1 MIAFLSVCKLFT
13 RSLSSVR
20 TMTYVYFC
28 TLGVL
33 FSTMALPLVAQQK
46 DSQPIPIVHGNSA
59 NTPLV
64 SSADSTLYPPVV
76 IQHYR
81 PLDQRGI
88 DMFEPP
94 KDDTT
99 PFTHFIIQWGAAFST
114 VFQGLE
120 QSNTAQANVVNNVN
134 TNQLVPIKHSFELP
148 SANLYLNAQLARGIR
163 VELTSYLASQHHND
177 TWVKD
182 GYLLIDASP
191 IDVSFLNSLM
201 HYLTLRVGDFEIDYG
216 DAHYRRSDGGDGF
229 DNALIGNYIMD
240 AFTNEIG
247 AEVYVRTD
255 DLIVMGGITSGQN
268 QGSIAGSASQSP
280 SYLGKIGIDR
290 HLSSDLRVRL
300 TGSIY
305 DNSSTHSNTLYNGDR
320 AGSRYYD
327 IMDNSTTSSTDAWA
341 AAIQPGFSAKVRAFV
356 INPFIKFRGLE
367 FFGNIEQSTGRSA
380 SDSSDRTWHQNVGEV
395 VYRFLNNKLY
405 VAGRYNTAKGILSGI
420 PGDVSTDRTQIGG
433 GWFILPTVLAK
444 IEYMNQTYHDFPVT
458 DIRNGGKAN
467 GFVAEG
473 TLAF

>member
-1 MIAFLSVCKLFT
+1 MIPCSIPRGTIILTVL
-13 RSLSSVR
+13 
-20 TMTYVYFC
+20 
-28 TLGVL
+28 TLGVIH
-33 FSTMALPLVAQQK
+33 PLHAQATGAPSSPS
-46 DSQPIPIVHGNSA
+46 DSA
-59 NTPLV
+59 RT
-64 SSADSTLYPPVV
+64 DSTATAVSTGALYPAIE

-88 DMFEPP
+88 NMFEPP

-99 PFTHFIIQWGAAFST
+99 PFTHFIIGWGAAFST

-120 QSNTAQANVVNNVN
+120 QSNTARPNVVNGVN
-134 TNQLVPIKHSFELP
+134 ANQLVQIGHGFELP

-191 IDVSFLNSLM
+191 IDVSVLNTIM
-201 HYLTLRVGDFEIDYG
+201 HYLTLRVGDFEVDYG
-216 DAHYRRSDGGDGF
+216 DAHYRRSDGGDGLY
-229 DNALIGNYIMD
+229 NPLIGNYIMD

-247 AEVYVRTD
+247 AEVYVRAD
-255 DLIVMGGITSGQN
+255 DVIVMGGVTSGQN
-268 QGSIAGSASQSP
+268 QGAITGPAQRSP
-280 SYLGKIGIDR
+280 SYLAKIGVDR

-300 TGSIY
+300 TGSVY
-305 DNSSTHSNTLYNGDR
+305 DNSHTDANTLYSGDR

-327 IMDNSTTSSTDAWA
+327 IMDNTATSSTDAWA
-341 AAIQPGFSAKVRAFV
+341 GAIQPGFSNKIKAFV
-356 INPFIKFRGLE
+356 INPFVKFRGLE
-367 FFGNIEQSTGRSA
+367 LFGNIEQTTGRSA

-395 VYRFLNNKLY
+395 VYRFLNDKLY
-405 VAGRYNTAKGILSGI
+405 VAGRYNTAKGEFDGM
-420 PGDVSTDRTQIGG
+420 PGDVSTDRTQLGG

-444 IEYMNQTYHDFPVT
+444 VEYMIQTYHDFPVT

-467 GFVAEG
+467 GFMAEG

>member
-1 MIAFLSVCKLFT
+1 
-13 RSLSSVR
+13 
-20 TMTYVYFC
+20 
-28 TLGVL
+28 
-33 FSTMALPLVAQQK
+33 MALPLGAQPLSSQSVYPPIQSTLK
-46 DSQPIPIVHGNSA
+46 DSTGTA
-59 NTPLV
+59 ATP
-64 SSADSTLYPPVV
+64 ATDSTVYPPIV

-88 DMFEPP
+88 NMFEPP
-94 KDDTT
+94 KDDTM
-99 PFTHFIIQWGAAFST
+99 PFTHFTLGLGAAFST

-120 QSNTAQANVVNNVN
+120 QSNTAQPNVVNNVN
-134 TNQLVPIKHSFELP
+134 ANQLVQIGHGFELP

-182 GYLLIDASP
+182 GYLLVDASP

-201 HYLTLRVGDFEIDYG
+201 HYLTIRVGDFEVDYG
-216 DAHYRRSDGGDGF
+216 DAHYRRSDGGDGLY
-229 DNALIGNYIMD
+229 NPLIGNYIMD

-247 AEVYVRTD
+247 GEVYVRAD
-255 DLIVMGGITSGQN
+255 DVIVMGGVTSGQN
-268 QGSIAGSASQSP
+268 QGAITGPSKRSP
-280 SYLGKIGIDR
+280 SYIGKIGIDR

-300 TGSIY
+300 TGSVY
-305 DNSSTHSNTLYNGDR
+305 DNSQTTANTLYNGDR

-327 IMDNSTTSSTDAWA
+327 IMDNTATSATDAWS
-341 AAIQPGFSAKVRAFV
+341 AAIQPGFSSKVRAFV
-356 INPFIKFRGLE
+356 LNPFVKFQGLE
-367 FFGNIEQSTGRSA
+367 LFGNIEQATGRSA

-395 VYRFLNNKLY
+395 VYRFLHDKFY
-405 VAGRYNTAKGILSGI
+405 VAGRYNTAKGEFLGM
-420 PGDVSTDRTQIGG
+420 PGDVSSDRTQIGG

-444 IEYMNQTYHDFPVT
+444 VEYMTQTYHDFPVT
-458 DIRNGGKAN
+458 DIRNGGKVN